1 MKRTSSTK
9 KETNSN
15 SNSVQ
20 KFHAAK
26 SVIGNMLHMNESE
39 YTVYTEKALKGSVK
53 VHYLLPLMNRWRKE
67 KKAALNSVGTGCDD
81 LEAKDSQRL
90 GSHDESQSQGNDVE
104 GSNVGE

>member
-1 MKRTSSTK
+1 
-9 KETNSN
+9 
-15 SNSVQ
+15 
-20 KFHAAK
+20 
-26 SVIGNMLHMNESE
+26 
-39 YTVYTEKALKGSVK
+39 
-53 VHYLLPLMNRWRKE
+53 MNRWRKE

>member
-1 MKRTSSTK
+1 
-9 KETNSN
+9 
-15 SNSVQ
+15 
-20 KFHAAK
+20 
-26 SVIGNMLHMNESE
+26 MLHMNESE

-53 VHYLLPLMNRWRKE
+53 MHYLLPLMNQWRKE

-104 GSNVGE
+104 GSNAKSDSVASIIVRISSTAHFSHT